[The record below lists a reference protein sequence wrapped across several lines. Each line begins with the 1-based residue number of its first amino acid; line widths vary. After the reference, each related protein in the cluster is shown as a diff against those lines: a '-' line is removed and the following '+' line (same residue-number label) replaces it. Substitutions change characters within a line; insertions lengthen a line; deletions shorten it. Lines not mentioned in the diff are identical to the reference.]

1 MTLHLVKLAVGIDDV
16 SMLAERQSRRLE
28 EARTNGQPVR
38 LRHLTRSMPRRADEI
53 VGGGSIYW
61 VIRQAVRARQK
72 ILGLERTVNDR
83 GQPRCA
89 IVLDREIVPVEARPC
104 RPFQGWRYLESAPP
118 DSVQTNGD
126 SLPDGM
132 AAELRSLGLL

>member
-72 ILGLERTVNDR
+72 ILGLERTVDDR

-89 IVLDREIVPVEARPC
+89 IFLDREIVPVEARPC

-118 DSVQTNGD
+118 DSVRTNGD